1 MLLPVPLPF
10 DAAPDAGPCL
20 VGRCADAS
28 PVVATRRGALRLLG
42 VGALAGLASLSALDA
57 LFAAASAEAQD
68 GPTRAVLTRRF
79 ADGHVALGPARVG
92 ALVGAR
98 VTGLVDAPFRHAL
111 GALLDFGAYDETFA
125 PWLERVRVLSRARGH
140 ARLYAEV
147 SLSRAVAPRWVELEA
162 RVEGVADGT
171 HRVRLTRTRGEL
183 PALDAVWQLVAT
195 PGRVRTLAS
204 LTLAFAAPSPLGARF
219 AAAETLAGLNRD
231 GARMAFSALRRAAH
245 RRA

>member
-1 MLLPVPLPF
+1 MLVLVPLPF
-10 DAAPDAGPCL
+10 DAARDACPCVVGPHPE
-20 VGRCADAS
+20 AS

-68 GPTRAVLTRRF
+68 GATRAALTRRF

-92 ALVGAR
+92 GLVGAR
-98 VTGLVDAPFRHAL
+98 ATGLVDAPFRHAL
-111 GALLDFGAYDETFA
+111 GALLDFGSYDETFA
-125 PWLERVRVLSRARGH
+125 PWLTRLRVLSRARGH

-147 SLSRAVAPRWVELEA
+147 AVSRAVAPRWVELEA
-162 RVEGVADGT
+162 RVEGVTDGT

-204 LTLAFAAPSPLGARF
+204 LTLAFAAPLPLGA
-219 AAAETLAGLNRD
+219 EGLAGLNRD
-231 GARMAFSALRRAAH
+231 GARIAFSALRRAAP